1 MEFVGMKS
9 IKKNPSIDMDDK
21 CTDWVATEKVHGSS
35 YQFYTS
41 DGNTVIAGS
50 RRYPLE
56 DKGSFLKCNTAE
68 FKERYVEC
76 VKKVFQIIS
85 SDERWEEYKEWGK
98 KEDND
103 DDDAEENVEEEAAG
117 DEERDDEE
125 NSETVD
131 NPTKSDCE
139 SSELKNKSNDIELR
153 IYGELYGGG
162 GVELEFMYAAIQK
175 EIIYSDEYRFYVF
188 GINVNRNWLSVV
200 QLGDL
205 CREVGFPYFAVPVTE
220 PKATLEELK
229 DWLKDTGFM
238 NSRSSLTERTDDY
251 KTNIEGVVMTPLTR
265 PDFGLHAVKYLSTA
279 FVDVKQRKD
288 KAPNYCTKARYNSVL
303 SKLDIPERQQ
313 TDMVIEMFIADILKE
328 SGAKESSNNET
339 KSWTKSVRMWLMQDG
354 YLEPTNKFEV
364 AMVEKVRQG
373 KPSRKDRELAN
384 LKMRESKAQEK
395 EVDVEEDDDDED
407 DDALMDGVM
416 GLFGD

>member
-9 IKKNPSIDMDDK
+9 IEKKPSFREDK

-35 YQFYTS
+35 YQFYTC
-41 DGNTVIAGS
+41 DGNRVICGS
-50 RRYPLE
+50 RRNQLNDE
-56 DKGSFLKCNTAE
+56 GSFLKCNTAE
-68 FKERYVEC
+68 FKKRYVEC

-85 SDERWEEYKEWGK
+85 SDERWAEYREWGK

-103 DDDAEENVEEEAAG
+103 DDNAEENDEEEEAG
-117 DEERDDEE
+117 DEEKGDEE
-125 NSETVD
+125 NSETAD

-139 SSELKNKSNDIELR
+139 SSELKNKSNNIELR

-162 GVELEFMYAAIQK
+162 GVKSKLMSVAIQK

-188 GINVNRNWLSVV
+188 GINVNRKWLSVL

-251 KTNIEGVVMTPLTR
+251 KTKIEGVVMTPLTR
-265 PDFGLHAVKYLSTA
+265 PDFGLHAVKYLSTS
-279 FVDVKQRKD
+279 FVDVHERKD

-354 YLEPTNKFEV
+354 YLEPTNEFEV

-373 KPSRKDRELAN
+373 KPSRKDTELAS
-384 LKMRESKAQEK
+384 LKMSESKAQEK
-395 EVDVEEDDDDED
+395 VVDDEEDDDD
-407 DDALMDGVM
+407 LMDGAM
-416 GLFGD
+416 GLFGGD